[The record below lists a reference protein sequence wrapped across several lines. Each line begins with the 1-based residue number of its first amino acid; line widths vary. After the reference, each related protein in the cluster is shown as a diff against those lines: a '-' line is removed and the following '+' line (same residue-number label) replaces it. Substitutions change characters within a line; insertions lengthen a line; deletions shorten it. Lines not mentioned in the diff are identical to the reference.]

1 MNVGSGLT
9 DGRSRYPVPDSEVC
23 RDAEGLLRRTSQPA
37 LVNHCLRSYLWGAA
51 LADAEG
57 VKFDPELLFV
67 SAALHDLGLLP
78 QFDTGAA
85 FEADSAAEA
94 RRFAADH
101 GLVGGKAL
109 KVAEAI
115 VLHMAPDVTLDHGH
129 EAYLL
134 WHATSIDVTGA
145 GIERLSA
152 TTISQGMTAYP
163 RLDFVKLF
171 GQAFADQAGRKPS
184 SSAAHAV
191 RHGLLERLAACPLN
205 EPQAPARPGDR
216 AGSS

>member
-1 MNVGSGLT
+1 
-9 DGRSRYPVPDSEVC
+9 
-23 RDAEGLLRRTSQPA
+23 
-37 LVNHCLRSYLWGAA
+37 LWGAA

-57 VKFDPELLFV
+57 VTFDPELLFV

-85 FEADSAAEA
+85 FEVDSATGA
-94 RRFAADH
+94 RELVADH
-101 GLVGGKAL
+101 GLAAGKAS

-145 GIERLSA
+145 GLERLSA
-152 TTISQGMTAYP
+152 TTISQVMTAYP
-163 RLDFVKLF
+163 RLDFVEVF
-171 GQAFADQAGRKPS
+171 GDAFVDQAGRKPS
-184 SSAAHAV
+184 SSAGHAV
-191 RHGLLERLAACPLN
+191 RNGLLERLAACPLN
-205 EPQAPARPGDR
+205 DDEEPARSDNR

>member
-9 DGRSRYPVPDSEVC
+9 NGRSRYPVPDSEVC
-23 RDAEGLLRRTSQPA
+23 RDAEGLLRRTSQSA

-94 RRFAADH
+94 RRFVADH

-145 GIERLSA
+145 GIERLPA
-152 TTISQGMTAYP
+152 TMISQGMTAYP

-184 SSAAHAV
+184 SSAGHAV
-191 RHGLLERLAACPLN
+191 RRGLLERLAACTLN
-205 EPQAPARPGDR
+205 ESQWPAQ
-216 AGSS
+216 SSP

>member
-1 MNVGSGLT
+1 
-9 DGRSRYPVPDSEVC
+9 
-23 RDAEGLLRRTSQPA
+23 
-37 LVNHCLRSYLWGAA
+37 LWGAA
-51 LADAEG
+51 LADDEG
-57 VKFDPELLFV
+57 VTFDPELLFV

-85 FEADSAAEA
+85 FEVDSATEA
-94 RRFAADH
+94 RKFVSDRGLAA
-101 GLVGGKAL
+101 GKAL

-145 GIERLSA
+145 GLERLSA
-152 TTISQGMTAYP
+152 TTISQVMTAYP
-163 RLDFVKLF
+163 RLDFVKVF
-171 GQAFADQAGRKPS
+171 GHAFADHAGRKPS

-191 RHGLLERLAACPLN
+191 RHGLLDRLAACPLN
-205 EPQAPARPGDR
+205 ERQEPARPDNR
-216 AGSS
+216 PGSS